1 MGAQVNKCEE
11 KIKKLEKRVKDL
23 ERQRERGGRGGQRK
37 RGVRKEP

>member
-11 KIKKLEKRVKDL
+11 KIKKLEERVKDL
-23 ERQRERGGRGGQRK
+23 ERERGGRGGQRK

>member
-11 KIKKLEKRVKDL
+11 RIKKLEERVKDL
-23 ERQRERGGRGGQRK
+23 ERERGGRGGQRK